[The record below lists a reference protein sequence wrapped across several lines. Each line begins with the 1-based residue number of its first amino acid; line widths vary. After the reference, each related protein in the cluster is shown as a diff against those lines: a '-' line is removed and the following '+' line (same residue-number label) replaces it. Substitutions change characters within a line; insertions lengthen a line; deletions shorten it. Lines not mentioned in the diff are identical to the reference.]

1 MKKKLK
7 PKRKGFDPVPVAD
20 ERPGRRSDWIKVAAA
35 WLAVAVPLAWGV
47 LKTLE
52 KAAILLRG

>member
-1 MKKKLK
+1 MQKKLK
-7 PKRKGFDPVPVAD
+7 PKPKAFDPLTD
-20 ERPGRRSDWIKVAAA
+20 SNERPGRRSGWFKVAAA
-35 WLAVAVPLAWGV
+35 WLAVSVPLAWGV